1 MTEKKTLI
9 IALLATATP
18 SVWAADAAGTEFF
31 ESKIRPVLAK
41 NCYAC
46 HSGDSGSPMGG
57 LFLNSRTGMLTGGKS
72 GPAIVPG
79 KPEDSLLLHA
89 IRYEGRK
96 MPPSG
101 QLSDAVA
108 ADFEK
113 WIAMGAPDPR
123 VETKAAYKPS
133 SIDIEKGRQYWAF
146 QLPQKQVVPKVK
158 NAPWSSAA
166 IDRFLLARM
175 EKERVTPVLDAD
187 RATWIRRVTLD
198 LSGLP
203 PTPEEIDAFVNDKT
217 KDAYA

>member
-1 MTEKKTLI
+1 MIENKLLSIT
-9 IALLATATP
+9 LLALAAP
-18 SVWAADAAGTEFF
+18 AAWAADSTGSEFF
-31 ESKIRPVLAK
+31 EAKIRPVLAK

-57 LFLNSRTGMLTGGKS
+57 LFLNTRAGILKGGKS

-101 QLSDAVA
+101 QLSDAVI

-123 VETKAAYKPS
+123 AETKPPSNPPPSTLKKAASIGPS
-133 SIDIEKGRQYWAF
+133 RR
-146 QLPQKQVVPKVK
+146 PK
-158 NAPWSSAA
+158 
-166 IDRFLLARM
+166 
-175 EKERVTPVLDAD
+175 
-187 RATWIRRVTLD
+187 RR
-198 LSGLP
+198 SFP
-203 PTPEEIDAFVNDKT
+203 K
-217 KDAYA
+217 